1 VTVFDLEGAARQ
13 ARTGNILPG
22 WQLLP
27 LKASQ
32 AWTNAILGPI
42 LAVGM
47 IAFSIGNLI
56 HGLTANEV
64 WAPDIVFAI
73 FGDNNVLGILI
84 GETVVF
90 FIAGIA
96 FGVLAVRSMGPILHR
111 ADYFLLITPDGFIEA
126 QGAKVQGA
134 AFADVTGMNLGN
146 NAVAGIAVRGRRDA
160 LQVWVNKYGKAQELF
175 AELYG
180 RAQVVT
186 RG

>member
-1 VTVFDLEGAARQ
+1 MRVFDLEGAVRQ
-13 ARTGNILPG
+13 ARTGNVPPG

-42 LAVGM
+42 LV

-64 WAPDIVFAI
+64 WAPDIVFSI
-73 FGDNNVLGILI
+73 FGDNNVLGILV

-111 ADYFLLITPDGFIEA
+111 ADYFLLITPDGFVEA

-146 NAVAGIAVRGRRDA
+146 NVVAGIAVRGRGA

-180 RAQVVT
+180 RAQAAT